1 MRELNTYILE
11 KLHLNKDLKD
21 NNYNIDEKLA
31 SEITYMLD
39 LEDNSKEYDVILKWI
54 KENNITNVI
63 GYIKDD
69 YDFTIFTEDIN
80 IMNQSKINELR
91 KYYKFDDKYFNKE
104 ILTNKTDL
112 YFDNAKPISFYENII
127 SNTKKFLIVKESV
140 GIIPVYIIFHGNPY
154 GTLG

>member
-69 YDFTIFTEDIN
+69 YDFTIFTE
-80 IMNQSKINELR
+80 
-91 KYYKFDDKYFNKE
+91 F
-104 ILTNKTDL
+104 
-112 YFDNAKPISFYENII
+112 
-127 SNTKKFLIVKESV
+127 
-140 GIIPVYIIFHGNPY
+140 
-154 GTLG
+154 